1 MSEKHCIGCYQ
12 VSTEPICQKCQD
24 TLHRLAYRLRVA
36 RQGKC
41 PRCGNVDNS
50 LAQVRADLIRY
61 LTSPLDSPT
70 LTPSRDDEAPRH
82 EARDGGA
89 SC

>member
-1 MSEKHCIGCYQ
+1 MSEKHCIGCLQ
-12 VSTEPICQKCQD
+12 IATEPICQNCVD
-24 TLHRLAYRLRVA
+24 IIHRLAERLREL
-36 RQGKC
+36 RMC
-41 PRCGNVDNS
+41 PRCGNVDNEY
-50 LAQVRADLIRY
+50 AQVRADLFRY

-70 LTPSRDDEAPRH
+70 LTPSRDDEAPRN